1 MLHYMIHYS
10 ASFYKQIAGKNS
22 SRYNNSLSI
31 ENIYIYI
38 YILPTNPYNIKYK
51 E

>member
-10 ASFYKQIAGKNS
+10 ASFCKQIAGKNS

-38 YILPTNPYNIKYK
+38 LPTNPYNIKYK